1 MIIEDRLMRI
11 EQRYLELEQA
21 ISDPELMER
30 RREEWQKLVREHSEL
45 TEVVAG
51 FREYTAV
58 QKERGDVAALL
69 EAETDPDMKELFR
82 QEQDALKEKEETLK
96 EQLIGY
102 LIPKD
107 PDDEKNII
115 LEIRAGAGGDE
126 AALFGAVLMRMY
138 SRFAERRRWKFSVL
152 SSNITDIGG
161 VKEAVCEVL
170 GKGAYAMLKF
180 ESGVHRVQRVPATES
195 GGRIHTS
202 TATVAV
208 LPEIDEIDD
217 VTIDPGDIR
226 IDTFRASGHGGQYIN
241 MTDSAV
247 RITHMP
253 SGIVVSCQDEKSQL
267 KNKEKAMQVLKSRLL
282 AKMRSDQQNE
292 YTENRRS
299 LIGTGDRSEKIRTY
313 NYPQDRV
320 TDHRIGLTV
329 HSIDSFVDGDMEEV
343 IQALTAF
350 ERADQMLHISD

>member
-1 MIIEDRLMRI
+1 MTIDQRLAEL

-21 ISDPELMER
+21 IADPELIK
-30 RREEWQKLVREHSEL
+30 RREEWQRLVKEHADLAEMVSKY
-45 TEVVAG
+45 
-51 FREYTAV
+51 REYTKA
-58 QKERGDVAALL
+58 KEEQQELTHML
-69 EAETDPDMKELFR
+69 EEESDPEMREMLR
-82 QEQDALKEKEETLK
+82 QEIEEYKEKIENLH
-96 EQLIGY
+96 QVLLAY
-102 LIPKD
+102 LIPRN
-107 PDDEKNII
+107 PDDDKNII
-115 LEIRAGAGGDE
+115 LEIRAGAGGEE

-138 SRFAERRRWKFSVL
+138 TRFAERRRWKFSIL

-161 VKEAVCEVL
+161 VKEAVCEIT
-170 GKGAYAMLKF
+170 GKGAYSLLKF

-217 VTIDPGDIR
+217 VAINPDEIR

-247 RITHMP
+247 RITHLP
-253 SGIVVSCQDEKSQL
+253 TGLVVSCQDEKSQL

-282 AKMRSDQQNE
+282 AKMRSEQQSE

-299 LIGTGDRSEKIRTY
+299 LIGSGDRSEKIRTY

-320 TDHRIGLTV
+320 TDHRINLTV
-329 HSIDSFVDGDMEEV
+329 HNIDKFVDGDMDEV
-343 IQALTAF
+343 IQALIAF
-350 ERADQMLHISD
+350 ERAEQLLHLSD

>member
-1 MIIEDRLMRI
+1 MTIDQRLAEL

-21 ISDPELMER
+21 IADPELIK
-30 RREEWQKLVREHSEL
+30 RREEWQRLVKEHADLAEMVSKYREYSKAKEEQQEL
-45 TEVVAG
+45 THMLEEESDPEM
-51 FREYTAV
+51 REM
-58 QKERGDVAALL
+58 L
-69 EAETDPDMKELFR
+69 R
-82 QEQDALKEKEETLK
+82 QEIEEYKEKIENLHQEL
-96 EQLIGY
+96 LAY
-102 LIPKD
+102 LIPKN
-107 PDDEKNII
+107 PDDDKNII
-115 LEIRAGAGGDE
+115 LEIRAGAGGEE

-138 SRFAERRRWKFSVL
+138 TRFAERRRWKFSIL
-152 SSNITDIGG
+152 SSNSTDIGG
-161 VKEAVCEVL
+161 VKEAVCEIT
-170 GKGAYAMLKF
+170 GKGAYSLLKF

-217 VTIDPGDIR
+217 VAINPDEIR

-247 RITHMP
+247 RITHLP
-253 SGIVVSCQDEKSQL
+253 TGLVVSCQDEKSQL

-282 AKMRSDQQNE
+282 AKMRSEQQSE

-299 LIGTGDRSEKIRTY
+299 LIGSGDRSEKIRTY

-320 TDHRIGLTV
+320 TDHRINLTV
-329 HSIDSFVDGDMEEV
+329 HNIDKFVDGDMDEV
-343 IQALTAF
+343 IQALIAF
-350 ERADQMLHISD
+350 ERAEQLLHLSD

>member
-1 MIIEDRLMRI
+1 MTIDQRLAEL

-21 ISDPELMER
+21 IADPELIK
-30 RREEWQKLVREHSEL
+30 RREEWQRLVKEHADLAEMVSKY
-45 TEVVAG
+45 
-51 FREYTAV
+51 REYTKA
-58 QKERGDVAALL
+58 KEEQQELTHML
-69 EAETDPDMKELFR
+69 EEESDPEMREMLR
-82 QEQDALKEKEETLK
+82 QETEEYKKKIENLHQ
-96 EQLIGY
+96 ELLAY
-102 LIPKD
+102 LIPKN
-107 PDDEKNII
+107 PDDDKNII
-115 LEIRAGAGGDE
+115 LEIRAGAGGEE

-138 SRFAERRRWKFSVL
+138 TRFAERRRWKFSVL

-161 VKEAVCEVL
+161 VKEAVCEIA
-170 GKGAYAMLKF
+170 GKGAYSLLKF

-217 VTIDPGDIR
+217 VSINPDEIR

-247 RITHMP
+247 RITHLP
-253 SGIVVSCQDEKSQL
+253 TGLVVSCQDEKSQL

-282 AKMRSDQQNE
+282 AKMRSEQQNE

-299 LIGTGDRSEKIRTY
+299 LIGSGDRSEKIRTY

-320 TDHRIGLTV
+320 TDHRINLTV
-329 HSIDSFVDGDMEEV
+329 HNIDKFVDGDMDEV
-343 IQALTAF
+343 IQALIAF
-350 ERADQMLHISD
+350 ERAEQLLHLSD

>member
-1 MIIEDRLMRI
+1 MTIDQRLAEL

-21 ISDPELMER
+21 IADPELIK
-30 RREEWQKLVREHSEL
+30 RREEWQRLVKEHADLAEMVSKY
-45 TEVVAG
+45 
-51 FREYTAV
+51 REYTKA
-58 QKERGDVAALL
+58 KEEQQELTHML
-69 EAETDPDMKELFR
+69 EEESDPEMREMLR
-82 QEQDALKEKEETLK
+82 QEKIENLHQELLA
-96 EQLIGY
+96 Y
-102 LIPKD
+102 LIPKN
-107 PDDEKNII
+107 PDDDKNII
-115 LEIRAGAGGDE
+115 LEIRAGAGGEE

-138 SRFAERRRWKFSVL
+138 TRFAERRRWKFSIL

-161 VKEAVCEVL
+161 VKEAVCEIT
-170 GKGAYAMLKF
+170 GKGAYSLLKF

-217 VTIDPGDIR
+217 VAINPDEIR

-247 RITHMP
+247 RITHLP
-253 SGIVVSCQDEKSQL
+253 TGLVVSCQDEKSQL

-282 AKMRSDQQNE
+282 AKMRSEQQSE

-299 LIGTGDRSEKIRTY
+299 LIGSGDRSEKIRTY

-320 TDHRIGLTV
+320 TDHRINLTV
-329 HSIDSFVDGDMEEV
+329 HNIDKFVDGDMDEV
-343 IQALTAF
+343 IQALIAF
-350 ERADQMLHISD
+350 ERAEQLLHLSD

>member
-1 MIIEDRLMRI
+1 MTIDQRLAEL

-21 ISDPELMER
+21 IADPELIK
-30 RREEWQKLVREHSEL
+30 RREEWQRLVKEHADLAEMVSKY
-45 TEVVAG
+45 
-51 FREYTAV
+51 REYTKA
-58 QKERGDVAALL
+58 KEEQQELTHML
-69 EAETDPDMKELFR
+69 EEESDPEMREMLR
-82 QEQDALKEKEETLK
+82 QETEEYKKKIENLHQ
-96 EQLIGY
+96 ELLAY
-102 LIPKD
+102 LIPKN
-107 PDDEKNII
+107 PDDDKNII
-115 LEIRAGAGGDE
+115 LEIRAGAGGEE

-138 SRFAERRRWKFSVL
+138 TRFAERRRWKFSIL

-161 VKEAVCEVL
+161 VKEAVCEIT
-170 GKGAYAMLKF
+170 GKGAYSLLKF

-217 VTIDPGDIR
+217 VAINPDEIR

-247 RITHMP
+247 RITHLP
-253 SGIVVSCQDEKSQL
+253 TGLVVSCQDEKSQL

-282 AKMRSDQQNE
+282 AKMRSEQQSE

-299 LIGTGDRSEKIRTY
+299 LIGSGDRSEKIRTY

-320 TDHRIGLTV
+320 TDHRINLTV
-329 HSIDSFVDGDMEEV
+329 HNIDKFVDGDMDEV
-343 IQALTAF
+343 IQALIAF
-350 ERADQMLHISD
+350 ERAEQLLHLSD

>member
-1 MIIEDRLMRI
+1 MTIDQRLAEL

-21 ISDPELMER
+21 IADPELIK
-30 RREEWQKLVREHSEL
+30 RREEWQRLVKEHADLAEMVSKY
-45 TEVVAG
+45 
-51 FREYTAV
+51 REYTKA
-58 QKERGDVAALL
+58 KEEQQELTHML
-69 EAETDPDMKELFR
+69 EEESDPEMREMLR
-82 QEQDALKEKEETLK
+82 QETEEYKHKIENLHQ
-96 EQLIGY
+96 ELLAY
-102 LIPKD
+102 LIPKN
-107 PDDEKNII
+107 PDDDKNII
-115 LEIRAGAGGDE
+115 LEIRAGAGGEE

-138 SRFAERRRWKFSVL
+138 TRFAERRRWKFSIL

-161 VKEAVCEVL
+161 VKEAVCEIA
-170 GKGAYAMLKF
+170 GKGAYSLLKF

-217 VTIDPGDIR
+217 VSINPDEIR

-247 RITHMP
+247 RITHLP
-253 SGIVVSCQDEKSQL
+253 TGLVVSCQDEKSQL

-282 AKMRSDQQNE
+282 AKMRSEQQSE

-299 LIGTGDRSEKIRTY
+299 LIGSGDRSEKIRTY

-320 TDHRIGLTV
+320 TDHRINLTV
-329 HSIDSFVDGDMEEV
+329 HNIDKFVDGDMDEV
-343 IQALTAF
+343 IQALIAF
-350 ERADQMLHISD
+350 ERAEQLLHLSD

>member
-1 MIIEDRLMRI
+1 MTIDQRLAEL

-21 ISDPELMER
+21 IADPELIK
-30 RREEWQKLVREHSEL
+30 RREEWQRLVKEHADLAEMVSKY
-45 TEVVAG
+45 
-51 FREYTAV
+51 REYTKA
-58 QKERGDVAALL
+58 KEEQQELTHML
-69 EAETDPDMKELFR
+69 EEESDPEMREMLR
-82 QEQDALKEKEETLK
+82 QEIEEYKEKTENLHQEL
-96 EQLIGY
+96 LAY
-102 LIPKD
+102 LIPKN
-107 PDDEKNII
+107 PDDDKNII
-115 LEIRAGAGGDE
+115 LEIRAGAGGEE

-138 SRFAERRRWKFSVL
+138 TRFAERRRWKFSIL

-161 VKEAVCEVL
+161 VKEAVCEIT
-170 GKGAYAMLKF
+170 GKGAYSLLKF

-217 VTIDPGDIR
+217 VAINPDEIR

-247 RITHMP
+247 RITHLP
-253 SGIVVSCQDEKSQL
+253 TGLVVSCQDEKSQL

-282 AKMRSDQQNE
+282 AKMRSEQQSE

-299 LIGTGDRSEKIRTY
+299 LIGSGDRSEKIRTY

-320 TDHRIGLTV
+320 TDHRINLTV
-329 HSIDSFVDGDMEEV
+329 HNIDKFVDGDMDEV
-343 IQALTAF
+343 IQALIAF
-350 ERADQMLHISD
+350 ERAEQLLHLSD